1 MKIDATFGFFVVLL
15 FRVEVVD
22 QQSAAPSIT
31 QIPTKKGKGE
41 ENYLQVLIASCQFHR
56 KLRDTLMRYLTMLI
70 EHVL

>member
-1 MKIDATFGFFVVLL
+1 M
-15 FRVEVVD
+15 EVVD

-70 EHVL
+70 EHGVKHGESTNRSFVD